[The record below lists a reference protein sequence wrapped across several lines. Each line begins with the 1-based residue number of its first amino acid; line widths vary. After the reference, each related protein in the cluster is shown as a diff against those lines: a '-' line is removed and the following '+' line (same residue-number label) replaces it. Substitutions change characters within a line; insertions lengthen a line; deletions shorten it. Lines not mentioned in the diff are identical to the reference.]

1 MNPARTRRLWF
12 IILLIVAVA
21 IAGTLITFAMQ
32 KNMTYLYTPT
42 QVKENAA
49 PKDARF
55 RLGGLVCEGSLHRNP
70 GNLEVTFTVTDRV
83 HQITVKHDG
92 ILPDMFKE
100 GTSVIAT
107 GKMENKAF
115 VATEVLAKHDETYT
129 PREVEQAMATA
140 RAMKVKTCGTL

>member
-1 MNPARTRRLWF
+1 MNPTRTRRLWF
-12 IILLIVAVA
+12 VVVLIAAAAV
-21 IAGTLITFAMQ
+21 AGTLITLAMQ

-42 QVKENAA
+42 QVKNNET

-55 RLGGLVCEGSLHRNP
+55 RIGGLVCEGSLKRSTQS
-70 GNLEVTFTVTDRV
+70 LDVSFTVTDRV

-107 GKMENKAF
+107 GKMENNAF
-115 VATEVLAKHDETYT
+115 VASEVLAKHDETYT
-129 PREVEQAMATA
+129 PREIEQAMETA
-140 RAMKVKTCGTL
+140 RAMKVKTCGAL